1 MPQFNQFCFSCSDVS
16 LPLIQVYIEGGV
28 NPGSDLL
35 IFDLVI
41 GIQLH
46 VSDLHVLSGIG
57 DIAFLGVQVPLVP
70 GFTNVRTFS
79 RGVLGIGLLG
89 GQVSQGLKLG
99 VDLVEGELLLQLV
112 LLLAGS
118 GQLQRL
124 LLQLQ
129 TEENQ

>member
-1 MPQFNQFCFSCSDVS
+1 M
-16 LPLIQVYIEGGV
+16 

-79 RGVLGIGLLG
+79 RGVLRIGLLCERETSALEDFMERRRFLYRKGGHLG